1 MDRKEFYNSL
11 SEDIKAKLREC
22 KTDEEMLKVL
32 SDNKIKLDDEL
43 LMGVAGGG
51 PHHCSKNCSD
61 C

>member
-11 SEDIKAKLREC
+11 SEDIKAKLKEC

-32 SDNKIKLDDEL
+32 GHNKIKLDDEL
-43 LMGVAGGG
+43 LSGVAGGG
-51 PHHCSKNCSD
+51 KHHCSRKCSD

>member
-11 SEDIKAKLREC
+11 SEDIKAKLKEC

-43 LMGVAGGG
+43 LMGVSGGG
-51 PHHCSKNCSD
+51 KHHCSRNCSA

>member
-11 SEDIKAKLREC
+11 SDDIKQKLKEC

-32 SDNKIKLDDEL
+32 SENKIKLDDEL
-43 LMGVAGGG
+43 LSGIAGGG
-51 PHHCSKNCSD
+51 PHHCGKNCSD